1 MECPSCGVANIE
13 GLKFCTTCGTRLGL
27 RPLVCGNCGAE
38 AAPGARFCGEC
49 GNQMGGSADTGGPQ
63 AAGQPGAP
71 GLPGQNAPAE
81 RGGAPLAE
89 RRTCAVLFV
98 DLVGFTGMSES
109 RDMEGV
115 RELLSSYFDLARTI
129 IGRYGGT
136 LEKFIGDAVMAVW
149 GAPTA
154 HDDDS
159 ERAVR
164 AALDLVEAVHQ
175 LGTETGTELAA
186 RAGVVT
192 DTVAVTVGAQGQG
205 LVAGDAVN
213 TASRVQGAAEPGS
226 VYVDTAT
233 RQQSNAAIAY
243 ADAGKHSL
251 KGKAEP
257 VQLHRALR
265 VVAGLGGNDRVDGL
279 EASFLGRDR
288 ELRTLK
294 ETFHSSAE
302 NGRAALVSVTGV
314 PGVGKTRLRWE
325 FEKYIDGL
333 AETVLWHD
341 GRCPSYGEG
350 IAYWALAQMV
360 RHRLG
365 LAEEDD
371 GETAARKLDEGLR
384 RWVPDE
390 ADQRFLAPR
399 LGALLGT
406 EDPGLGREELFA
418 GWRLWFERL
427 AEHNPVV
434 LVVDDLQWADPGLLD
449 FLEHL
454 LEWAASSPLFLLT
467 LGRPE
472 LLDRRQGWGLG
483 RRSATSLALDP
494 LTAPTMTTLLDEL
507 VPGLPAAVRKRIV
520 AAADGIPLYAVEL
533 VRSLVDRDII
543 HPVEG
548 AYRLV
553 GEVTD
558 LAVPASLTSLITA
571 RIDGLPAAERSLV
584 ARLAV
589 LGSTF
594 PRNAVDAVG
603 DMPPEEID
611 LLLAS
616 LVRREILTVRSER
629 MSPER
634 GQYAFTQA
642 LLRTVAYDTL
652 SRHDRRARH
661 LEVARHLRDTFPDDG
676 AEVAEVIAEHY
687 RDAWLAAPE
696 AADADDVRREALTA
710 YDRAGARAMTV
721 GAPETAIRAY
731 RLAAELTDDAAL
743 RAEHLQ
749 HAGEAAEQAGQPE
762 PAMRLLEEAA
772 VAHDDAGRT
781 RESAWC
787 RLLALRA
794 KASRGISSEADVA
807 EVRVLVDVIIEG
819 GDDDVLA
826 IRGHNFLAG
835 ALIFTGNL
843 DDGVAEV
850 ERALDL
856 AQALDLPEEKAG
868 ASILKGVS
876 LVARDRNDEALM
888 YFEWAIALAQKHG
901 YLQEEMRGRVCAG
914 DQCMISDLPGAVE
927 HSREGILVA
936 QRRGDRQGEMFLAG
950 NLVLS
955 QMFAGD
961 WDGAEGVIQHY
972 LGGEADPDRAGS
984 ESLWVR
990 VALLSAL
997 RGQAA
1002 EAQDAAQRIRDWDS
1016 SADMQ
1021 SRTVYRAIASVM
1033 ALSSGDLGQSLE
1045 IGASALDDAA
1055 RLGIRHEATRV
1066 IWPAVMEAALRS
1078 GRLREAAEL
1087 FAIVA
1092 DRPAGQL
1099 PPYLRAEV
1107 AHHRAR
1113 LSEVS
1118 GVTEGVAEDFR
1129 SAAEELRRLGYPYF
1143 LARVLSDHGAWLLR
1157 QGRADEARPL
1167 IEEAAGILRGLRAAP
1182 ALSWLERDTDQAT
1195 QTALV

>member
-1 MECPSCGVANIE
+1 MECPSCGVANID
-13 GLKFCTTCGTRLGL
+13 GLKFCTTCGTRLGS
-27 RPLVCGNCGAE
+27 RPLVCGQCGVV

-49 GNQMGGSADTGGPQ
+49 GNHLGGDADTGTLTD
-63 AAGQPGAP
+63 GQLGAP
-71 GLPGQNAPAE
+71 GLPTQTATTERGNAPI
-81 RGGAPLAE
+81 AE

-164 AALDLVEAVHQ
+164 AALDLVEAVQQ
-175 LGTETGTELAA
+175 LGAETSTELTA

-192 DTVAVTVGAQGQG
+192 DTVAVTVAAQGQG

-213 TASRVQGAAEPGS
+213 TASRVQGVAEPGS
-226 VYVDTAT
+226 VYVDAAT

-243 ADAGKHSL
+243 VDAGRHAL
-251 KGKAEP
+251 KGKADP
-257 VQLHRALR
+257 VELHRALR
-265 VVAGLGGNDRVDGL
+265 VVAGLGGSDRVDGL

-302 NGRAALVSVTGV
+302 SGRAALVSVTGV

-333 AETVLWHD
+333 VETVLWHD

-371 GETAARKLDEGLR
+371 GETVARKLDEGLG

-390 ADQRFLAPR
+390 ADQQFLAPR

-454 LEWAASSPLFLLT
+454 LEWAAGSPLFLLT

-472 LLDRRQGWGLG
+472 LLDRRQGWGQG

-507 VPGLPAAVRKRIV
+507 VPGLPVAVRQRII

-533 VRSLVDRDII
+533 VRSLVDQDVI
-543 HPVEG
+543 HPVDG

-589 LGSTF
+589 LGSSF
-594 PRNAVDAVG
+594 PRGAVNAVAN
-603 DMPPEEID
+603 MPADGID
-611 LLLAS
+611 GVLAS

-661 LEVARHLRDTFPDDG
+661 LEVARHLRDTFPEDG

-710 YDRAGARAMTV
+710 YDRAGARALTI
-721 GAPETAIRAY
+721 GAPETATRAY
-731 RLAAELTDDAAL
+731 RLAAELAEDAML

-749 HAGEAAEQAGQPE
+749 KAGDAAEQAGQPE
-762 PAMRLLEEAA
+762 LAMQLHGTAATAFDAVGRVREA
-772 VAHDDAGRT
+772 
-781 RESAWC
+781 AWC
-787 RLLALRA
+787 RLQALRA
-794 KASRGISSEADVA
+794 KGSRGISSDADVA
-807 EVRVLVDVIIEG
+807 EVRASVKIIVG
-819 GDDDVLA
+819 GADDDALA
-826 IRGHNFLAG
+826 VQAHTFLAG
-835 ALIFTGNL
+835 ALVFTGDL
-843 DDGVAEV
+843 DGGVAEV

-856 AQALDLPEEKAG
+856 AQALDLPKEKAG
-868 ASILKGVS
+868 ASILKGIS

-888 YFEWAIALAQKHG
+888 YYEWAIALAQKHN
-901 YLQEEMRGRVCAG
+901 YPLEEMRGRVCAG

-927 HSREGILVA
+927 HSREGMLVA
-936 QRRGDRQGEMFLAG
+936 QRRGDRQSEMFLAG

-955 QMFAGD
+955 QIFAGD
-961 WDGAEGVIQHY
+961 WGGADQVIQHY
-972 LGGEADPDRAGS
+972 LGGEADPDRAGA

-997 RGQAA
+997 RGQSQAA
-1002 EAQDAAQRIRDWDS
+1002 DDAAQRIRDWDS
-1016 SADMQ
+1016 SVDIQA
-1021 SRTVYRAIASVM
+1021 RTGYQTVTAVM
-1033 ALSSGDLGQSLE
+1033 ALSVGDLEHSLR
-1045 IGASALDDAA
+1045 IGTTALDDAV

-1078 GRLREAAEL
+1078 GRLREATDL
-1087 FAIVA
+1087 FAVVA
-1092 DRPAGQL
+1092 DRPPGQL

-1107 AHHRAR
+1107 AHYRAR
-1113 LSEVS
+1113 LAEVS
-1118 GVTEGVAEDFR
+1118 GETEGVAMGFT
-1129 SAAEELRRLGYPYF
+1129 SATEELRRLGYSYF

-1157 QGRADEARPL
+1157 QGRADEATPL
-1167 IEEAAGILRGLRAAP
+1167 VAEAAGILRGLRAAP
-1182 ALSWLERDTDQAT
+1182 ALGWLERDTDQAT
-1195 QTALV
+1195 QVALV